1 MAYNSAHTG
10 PEIDAAVEMLGQVQD
25 ARDATS
31 GDRSAVVTLASQVAA
46 NASQVAS
53 QAATVSAK
61 TGQVLA
67 SATAVEQAHTEV
79 LSASTAAV
87 DAKDATVLYA
97 ESAQASQDSAAASAF
112 ASSQSQLA
120 AGLSEQVSA
129 ENAASTSADRLV
141 VDELVQQVAAD
152 SASAAVN
159 AQNAAAVVT
168 GGTATFAPASGKIP
182 LANAQGK
189 IDSEWLGA
197 DVARSDAVQATADLA
212 NDGLAA
218 IAELK
223 DGADPT
229 KGAALIPWDGESVS
243 EQIDLS
249 RKMQDYAEL
258 RAYLGSARRVYI
270 TQNRIE
276 GPFIL
281 DFSDD
286 SSVDDGGTVIVG
298 QGSRRWKRQFV
309 GAPNVKWYEDSAH
322 ENDPASVQKAINASR
337 SLGATCIEVDTEIN
351 VPIALAD
358 RSRVTFRG
366 DGKLTG
372 EGAYRKQVFPWNAQ
386 SAQPTFADLDPAKHL
401 QRFSSTKSPS
411 VVLVGSSTGAW
422 QPNSIDTSST
432 VARLLSERIAR
443 YNKDKTVKFF
453 NRCIGGQSYPHL
465 DSVPTSFPAWY
476 ADHAKPWIDY
486 VKDLA
491 PDVVFLIMGSG
502 DSSDMLYSHLKS
514 VTDKLKA
521 FTKTPDIVYI
531 TQPSVNP
538 DPHANYS
545 TFGTRA
551 GQEGRDY
558 AAGIIRSF
566 ALFNNYGFIDANRVG
581 GIVLDGRD
589 LVDTISERIYTSVPL
604 SGGYTSD
611 VKSHDYSMRLRFT
624 GDLAAI
630 DAAFTAAGNPN
641 NPVFFRTGPGDK
653 GDGRGGDIVYI
664 KKSPTGF
671 FQFDFF
677 VRGELAEAN
686 YASVTTSVPFP
697 TASFVLDIF
706 KCGCTVGVS
715 VGGSEDS
722 AFMMFPIIAGGGEF
736 SAQVGGRVSG
746 GPFPWMDY
754 LNVGRP
760 KQYLPS
766 LTSQQA
772 WGENSA
778 DATTQLPWGGNGA
791 NHFSSLGTT
800 FIYGP
805 LLNRAV
811 LTASKIGEGAYT
823 PAIGAVTNSTL
834 PAASLAMW
842 MRVGDTVTVSGMVS
856 VTPQTSGLVQV
867 DIALPIPS
875 NLLVPADVA
884 GTCGVG
890 GVSGMNGSVWGN
902 DAADM
907 ARIQLTTSVLVAQ
920 NVRYT
925 YTYRIR

>member
-120 AGLSEQVSA
+120 AGLSEQISA

-218 IAELK
+218 IADLK

-358 RSRVTFRG
+358 RSRVMLVG

-372 EGAYRKQVFPWNAQ
+372 EGAYRKQVTAWNAQ
-386 SAQPTFADLDPAKHL
+386 TGKTDLVDIDPVKHL
-401 QRFSSTKSPS
+401 KRFSSAKSPN

-422 QPNSIDTSST
+422 QPNSVDSAST
-432 VARLLSERIAR
+432 VARLLAERISR
-443 YNKDKTVKFF
+443 YNTSKQINFY
-453 NRCIGGQSYPHL
+453 NRCIGGMAYPHL
-465 DSVPTSFPAWY
+465 DSVPTGFPAWY
-476 ADHAKPWIDY
+476 TDHGKPWLDY
-486 VKDLA
+486 VKDLN
-491 PDVVFLIMGSG
+491 PDVVFIIMGSG
-502 DSSDMLYSHLKS
+502 DSSAMSYAVLKS
-514 VTDKLKA
+514 VTDKLNA
-521 FTKTPDIVYI
+521 FAKVPDIIYI
-531 TQPSVNP
+531 TQPSVDP
-538 DPHANYS
+538 DPHPNFA
-545 TFGTRA
+545 TFGTRE

-558 AAGIIRSF
+558 AAGVIRSF
-566 ALFNNYGFIDANRVG
+566 ALFNGYGFIDANRVG

-589 LVDTISERIYTSVPL
+589 LMDPISERVVTSVALPTGDYA
-604 SGGYTSD
+604 ST
-611 VKSHDYSMRLRFT
+611 VMAHDFSMRLNFT
-624 GDLAAI
+624 GDSAAI
-630 DAAFTAAGNPN
+630 DAAFANPS
-641 NPVFFRTGPGDK
+641 NPVFFRTGPGNN
-653 GDGRGGDIVYI
+653 GDPRGGDIAYI
-664 KKSPTGF
+664 KKNASGF
-671 FQFDFF
+671 FRFEFF
-677 VRGELAEAN
+677 LKGGLPAAN
-686 YASVTTSVPFP
+686 YASIDTTVVFPAGPF
-697 TASFVLDIF
+697 SLDIY
-706 KCGCTVGVS
+706 KAGCMVGVS
-715 VGGSEDS
+715 VAGQEDS
-722 AFMMFPIIAGGGEF
+722 AFMLFPIISGGGEF
-736 SAQVGGRVSG
+736 TAQAGYRISG
-746 GPFPWMDY
+746 GPFASMDY
-754 LNVGRP
+754 FNAGRP
-760 KQYLPS
+760 RQYMPA

-772 WGENSA
+772 WGEKSA
-778 DATTQLPWGGNGA
+778 DASTQLPCGGNGA
-791 NHFSSLGTT
+791 NHFSSLGTSY
-800 FIYGP
+800 IYGP
-805 LLNRAV
+805 LLNKAV
-811 LTASKIGEGAYT
+811 LTAAKAADGTYT
-823 PAIGAVTNSTL
+823 PTVGAVTNT
-834 PAASLAMW
+834 AAPVPGVAMW
-842 MRVGDTVTVSGMVS
+842 SRAVDTVHVSGLVNI
-856 VTPQTSGLVQV
+856 TPSASGTVQV
-867 DIALPIPS
+867 DISLPIPS
-875 NLLVPADVA
+875 NLLVPADLA
-884 GTCGVG
+884 GTCGAG
-890 GVSGMNGSVWGN
+890 GVSGMSGSVWGN

-907 ARIQLTTSVLVAQ
+907 ARLQFTTSVLSAQ
-920 NVRYT
+920 NVRFT
-925 YTYRIR
+925 FSYRIK